1 MDMAKIKRHLTRQEE
16 FDILKLILDK
26 FLWLGV
32 GIMAYGFYRMITL
45 STDLGYNL
53 AVMLGGAV
61 LLLIFMVVLVREYHF
76 MKS

>member
-1 MDMAKIKRHLTRQEE
+1 MTKVKRHLTRQEE

-32 GIMAYGFYRMITL
+32 LIMAYGFYRMVSL
-45 STDLGYNL
+45 SEDLWYGL

-61 LLLIFMVVLVREYHF
+61 LLLIFMGVLLREYHF
-76 MKS
+76 VKS